1 MSIIYTIVIIIGFL
15 IAGPFLAVGMA
26 LILIAAVVGFL
37 FFFVVTLVG
46 VEPSGGVLVTCFVM
60 GCLTMLI
67 YALGKKAD
75 TPRQ

>member
-15 IAGPFLAVGMA
+15 ITAPFLAVGMA
-26 LILIAAVVGFL
+26 SILIAAVVGLL

-60 GCLTMLI
+60 ACLTMLI

-75 TPRQ
+75 KPHE